1 MRRPA
6 ISGKRMSSTGRP
18 SDWIPGTATSAR
30 TTISFQVSTRSCR
43 PAPIRLPGRSLRM
56 RRASSTR
63 MTRVRTEIAA
73 VALALLIPSGILTAG
88 TVQVQ
93 VTLPLPERIDM
104 TGISNILVTRLVLE
118 NDNPK
123 VDLNREMVSLLRR
136 ELRKK
141 TSLKVLDVEPPP
153 LPEQSLE
160 ELVAN
165 SSFWKDMGEKYGAD
179 LILTGSLRYAIS
191 DRTGFVHEDVI
202 SPLPGQR
209 ARRRRLALPRLL
221 LRQEQDRLQPVRLA
235 RLQGA
240 PLRHLLLP
248 RGGAEAG
255 AGRLL
260 RGERLRQAPAGLR
273 PRDQVSNSN
282 DFLQD
287 PRRIRA
293 DQHHP
298 LLHPRV
304 RRRLRRAHGEPDRPP
319 GG

>member
-1 MRRPA
+1 
-6 ISGKRMSSTGRP
+6 
-18 SDWIPGTATSAR
+18 
-30 TTISFQVSTRSCR
+30 
-43 PAPIRLPGRSLRM
+43 M

-63 MTRVRTEIAA
+63 MTRVHTEIAA

-191 DRTGFVHEDVI
+191 DRSGFVQEDFI
-202 SPLPGQR
+202 SPLTGQR
-209 ARRRRLALPRLL
+209 IRRSRFA
-221 LRQEQDRLQPVRLA
+221 DREGFEMNL
-235 RLQGA
+235 
-240 PLRHLLLP
+240 HLYF
-248 RGGAEAG
+248 
-255 AGRLL
+255 L
-260 RGERLRQAPAGLR
+260 RGRSGELAFDDKFSEETTVEGKGNDPLTALFSMFDHFESDVLGIVSRRQKVETRTLFT
-273 PRDQVSNSN
+273 Q
-282 DFLQD
+282 
-287 PRRIRA
+287 
-293 DQHHP
+293 
-298 LLHPRV
+298 
-304 RRRLRRAHGEPDRPP
+304 
-319 GG
+319 